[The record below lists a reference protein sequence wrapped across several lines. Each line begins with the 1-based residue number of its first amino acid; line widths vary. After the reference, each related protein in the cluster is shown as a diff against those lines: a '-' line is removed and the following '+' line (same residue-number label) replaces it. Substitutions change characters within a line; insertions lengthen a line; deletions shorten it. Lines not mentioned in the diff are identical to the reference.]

1 MLYGKRTMSIALLL
15 LTFFAGAASAAPLLV
30 LPLES
35 DVDSNISVLWENSIM
50 QLLKEAAF
58 EPVKIEPDHFAD
70 CENIECAIS
79 AARASGAG
87 GLFRGRLRASGKDSI
102 NIRLRID
109 WLAGNS
115 SPQTEIQN
123 TVPRTWDEVLKSG
136 IILKLL
142 SGITGKNADVEYT
155 GSRNSYISVETNP
168 EHAVVMLNGNA
179 VCHSPCVFSDSG
191 ATAQISAYW
200 SSGEYMWAEKRIIR
214 LGGDTARVFLELKR
228 SYAGTEIRTNPGNAL
243 VFSSEMLNL
252 NSKPIGKT
260 PYNMQSFPGETQIRL
275 FHKGYN
281 DTLITVKIDALEK
294 QIQFVELTP
303 ITDPKRIYEQ
313 DLFVKSRTKR
323 NIGLGLLGGSVGP
336 LAMGIIL
343 CVLAQD
349 DYQKARILKTE
360 LDYPLVQGPNFNA
373 KMKENHKAVEDAN
386 FKTGAGTGLIVLSV
400 LLAGVGISMS
410 F

>member
-1 MLYGKRTMSIALLL
+1 MPIALLFL
-15 LTFFAGAASAAPLLV
+15 ITFTGASAAPLLM

-35 DVDSNISVLWENSIM
+35 DVDSNISILWENSVM
-50 QLLKEAAF
+50 QLLKEAAL
-58 EPVKIEPDHFAD
+58 EPKKIEHGHFAN
-70 CENIECAIS
+70 CENIECVIS

-87 GLFRGRLRASGKDSI
+87 GMFRGRLRANGKDSI

-115 SPQTEIQN
+115 SPQTEIQS
-123 TVPRTWDEVLKSG
+123 TVPLAWDEVLKSG
-136 IILKLL
+136 IILKML
-142 SGITGKNADVEYT
+142 SGITGKNSDIEYT

-191 ATAQISAYW
+191 ATAQIAAYW
-200 SSGEYMWAEKRIIR
+200 HSGDHLWAEKRAIK

-228 SYAGTEIRTNPGNAL
+228 SYARTEVRTNPDKAL
-243 VFSSEMLNL
+243 VFNTDILSVS
-252 NSKPIGKT
+252 SKPIGKI
-260 PYNMQSFPGETQIRL
+260 PYKMQGLPGETQVRI

-303 ITDPKRIYEQ
+303 ITDPQRIYEQ
-313 DLFVKSRTKR
+313 DLFVKSRAKR
-323 NIGLGLLGGSVGP
+323 NFGLGLLGGSAGP
-336 LAMGIIL
+336 LTMGIIL
-343 CVLAQD
+343 CVLGQD
-349 DYQKARILKTE
+349 DYKKARTLKNE
-360 LDYPLVQGPNFNA
+360 LDQPWAQGPNFKA
-373 KMKENHKAVEDAN
+373 KVNENHKAVEDGD
-386 FKTGAGTGLIVLSV
+386 FKTGVGIGLIGLSV
-400 LLAGVGISMS
+400 LLAGVGFSMS